1 LGKLLFDLFQKRS
14 STEYLSH
21 GCGMN
26 PNGCLK
32 GKGVE
37 KSHSLDKLP
46 SEASLEE
53 TPQEKIGRR
62 NDKEASE
69 ESVIEKIG
77 H

>member
-1 LGKLLFDLFQKRS
+1 
-14 STEYLSH
+14 
-21 GCGMN
+21 MN